1 MRSATILAA
10 AVLVLTGCASEPEPT
25 HDPAADA
32 IAAIKESAGQL
43 DADCPNPPQPGSTQS
58 CYVRNK
64 VQIDAMNEHLGKIP
78 ATVGAMKLD
87 DARTDWYEAWNRWN
101 NNYCITGPGEIDCT
115 LATTHANLNVGIIGA
130 LADNL

>member
-1 MRSATILAA
+1 MRTVLALAA
-10 AVLVLTGCASEPEPT
+10 SLLVLAGCSSEAEPAQ
-25 HDPAADA
+25 DPAEDA
-32 IAAIKESAGQL
+32 IAAIQEAAGQL

-64 VQIDAMNEHLGKIP
+64 VQIDAMTEHLGKLP

-101 NNYCITGPGEIDCT
+101 SNYCITGPGEIDCT
-115 LATTHANLNVGIIGA
+115 LATTHANLNVGIIEA
-130 LADNL
+130 LADDL